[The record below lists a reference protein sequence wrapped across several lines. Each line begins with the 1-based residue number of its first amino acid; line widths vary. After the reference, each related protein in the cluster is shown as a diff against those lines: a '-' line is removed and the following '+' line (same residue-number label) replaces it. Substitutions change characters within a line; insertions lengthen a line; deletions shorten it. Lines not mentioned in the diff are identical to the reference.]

1 VGALDRGLPD
11 RYKGGGA
18 ALSPAAGST
27 MTRLT
32 KLSLLAILVAAAGI
46 GCRTLYYDTMEQFG
60 WEKRHLLVDR
70 IEDTREEQGEAQE
83 QFQTAFDRFK
93 AITEYDG
100 GDLEKLYRRL
110 ADEQVRSERKA
121 DRVRTRI
128 QSVEEVAGDLFKEW
142 ESEID
147 EISSADL
154 RRQSSDKLRETRSR
168 YGTMLSAMKR
178 AEAKMDPVLTAFRDQ
193 VLFLKHN
200 LNADAI
206 SSLEGTVSSI
216 EEEVQEL
223 IDELSAA
230 IREADTFLGSI
241 ES

>member
-1 VGALDRGLPD
+1 
-11 RYKGGGA
+11 
-18 ALSPAAGST
+18 
-27 MTRLT
+27 MTTFQRF
-32 KLSLLAILVAAAGI
+32 SLLVILLATTAV
-46 GCRTLYYDTMEQFG
+46 GCRTLYYDAMEQFG

-93 AITEYDG
+93 EIAQYDG

-110 ADEQVRSERKA
+110 ADEQVRCERKA
-121 DRVRTRI
+121 ERVRTRI

-142 ESEID
+142 EAEIND
-147 EISSADL
+147 ISSADL
-154 RRQSSDKLRETRSR
+154 RRKSSDKLQETRSR
-168 YGTMLSAMKR
+168 YRTMVTAMKR

-216 EEEVQEL
+216 EDEVQEL

-230 IREADTFLGSI
+230 IHEANTFLGSI
-241 ES
+241 EG